1 MLGFK
6 VVTKTFDFQTK
17 NELLKFPVLFH
28 DLVQSSSRYCK
39 KLSYNN
45 STIHGTSM
53 LGVLIM
59 QKASISLY
67 R

>member
-1 MLGFK
+1 MLLQKHLTFK
-6 VVTKTFDFQTK
+6 QKTK
-17 NELLKFPVLFH
+17 LLKFPVLFH

-39 KLSYNN
+39 KLSDDN
-45 STIHGTSM
+45 SIIHGTSM